1 MMRKPATIACLAL
14 ALSGCTVGPKYKQP
28 QAPAAPAYR
37 ESPPSQFQETK
48 GWKTAQPD
56 DAAIRADW
64 WRMFGI
70 PELDELE
77 TQVDVA
83 NLELRSAEA
92 RFRQARALVR
102 LNRSNLFPTIST
114 SPSITTN
121 RISKSR
127 VINPSANGRFGDYIL
142 PVDLNYELDA
152 WGRIRRSIAAA
163 REEAQ
168 ATAADL
174 ETIRLSLHA
183 ELAIDYFELRS
194 LDAQQRLLDQTL
206 VAYQKALD
214 LIQNRY
220 NGGLSSKAEL
230 ALARTQ
236 LETARSQDIGVDVA
250 RAEFEHAIAIL
261 AGRTP
266 ETLSLPVRILNLKP
280 PTIPAGVPSQLMER
294 RPDIAAAERRVAEA
308 NEQIGIARAAF
319 FPTLLITA
327 SGGFEGGSFVN
338 WLSWPNR
345 FWAVGPSALEVIFD
359 AGRRR
364 AASQAAT
371 AGYDQTVA
379 DYVQS
384 TLLAFQQVEDNLSTL
399 RILEKQA
406 AAQRVAVEAAEES
419 LRLSLNQYKGGL
431 VTYLQVVTAQTTA
444 YQNEYTEVDLLRQR
458 MDASVLLIK
467 ALGGGW
473 DVSKLPPI

>member
-1 MMRKPATIACLAL
+1 MRGPALIACAFLLLA
-14 ALSGCTVGPKYKQP
+14 GCKVGPKYKQP
-28 QAPAAPAYR
+28 TIPAAPAYK
-37 ESPPSQFQETK
+37 EAPPAQFKEAQ
-48 GWKTAQPD
+48 GWKAAQPS
-56 DAAIRADW
+56 DAAIRPDW
-64 WRMFGI
+64 WKIFGI
-70 PELDELE
+70 PELNELE
-77 TQVDVA
+77 SQVDVT
-83 NLELRSAEA
+83 NQTLRAAEA
-92 RFRQARALVR
+92 RFREARALVR

-114 SPSITTN
+114 APSISTN
-121 RISKSR
+121 RISNSRTINAPKSQ
-127 VINPSANGRFGDYIL
+127 FGDYVL
-142 PVDLNYELDA
+142 PFDLTYELDT
-152 WGRIRRSIAAA
+152 WGRIRRTIAAA

-194 LDAQQRLLDQTL
+194 LDAQKKLLDETL

-214 LIQNRY
+214 LTQNRFD
-220 NGGLSSKAEL
+220 GGLSSKVEV

-236 LETARSQDIGVDVA
+236 LETARAQDIGVGVA
-250 RAEFEHAIAIL
+250 RAQYEHAIAIL
-261 AGRTP
+261 VGRTP
-266 ETLSLPVRILNLKP
+266 ETLSLPVVTLNLKP
-280 PTIPAGVPSQLMER
+280 PGIPVGVPSQLMER

-308 NEQIGIARAAF
+308 NEQVGIARAAF

-327 SGGFEGGSFVN
+327 TGGFEGGSFVN
-338 WLSWPNR
+338 WLNWPNR
-345 FWAVGPSALEVIFD
+345 FWAAGPSALEILFD

-364 AASQAAT
+364 AASEAAT

-379 DYVQS
+379 NYVQS
-384 TLLAFQQVEDNLSTL
+384 ALVAFQEVEDNLSTL

-419 LRLSLNQYKGGL
+419 LELSLNQYKGGL

-473 DVSKLPPI
+473 DVSKLPPG

>member
-1 MMRKPATIACLAL
+1 MRRAALVACASVLLA
-14 ALSGCTVGPKYKQP
+14 GCKVGPKYRTP
-28 QAPAAPAYR
+28 SVPVAPAYK
-37 ESPPSQFQETK
+37 EPPPEQFKEAQ
-48 GWKTAQPD
+48 GWKTAQPVD
-56 DAAIRADW
+56 TAIRPDW
-64 WRMFGI
+64 WEIFGI
-70 PELDELE
+70 PELNDLE
-77 TQVDVA
+77 AQIDVS
-83 NLELRSAEA
+83 NQTLRAAEA
-92 RFRQARALVR
+92 RFREARALVR
-102 LNRSNLFPTIST
+102 LNRSNLFPTLST
-114 SPSITTN
+114 GPSISSN
-121 RISKSR
+121 RIANSR
-127 VINPSANGRFGDYIL
+127 AIGPANGQFGDYVL
-142 PVDLNYELDA
+142 PVDLTYELDA

-194 LDAQQRLLDQTL
+194 LDAQKQLLDETL

-214 LIQNRY
+214 LTQNRFD
-220 NGGLSSKAEL
+220 GGLSSKVEV

-236 LETARSQDIGVDVA
+236 LETARSQDIGVGVA
-250 RAEFEHAIAIL
+250 RAQYEHAIAIL
-261 AGRTP
+261 VGRTP
-266 ETLSLPVRILNLKP
+266 ETLSLPVVTLNLKP
-280 PTIPAGVPSQLMER
+280 PNIPVGVPSQLIER
-294 RPDIAAAERRVAEA
+294 RPDIAAVERRMAEA

-327 SGGFEGGSFVN
+327 TGGFEGGSFVD

-345 FWAVGPSALEVIFD
+345 FWAVGPSALEILFD

-364 AASQAAT
+364 AASEAAT
-371 AGYDQTVA
+371 AGYDQTLA
-379 DYVQS
+379 NYVQS

-406 AAQRVAVEAAEES
+406 AAQRVAVEAAEQS
-419 LRLSLNQYKGGL
+419 LALSLSQYKGGL
-431 VTYLQVVTAQTTA
+431 VTYLQVVTAQTAA
-444 YQNEYTEVDLLRQR
+444 YQNEFTQVDLLRQR

-473 DVSKLPPI
+473 DVSKLPSS